1 MRALNGETP
10 SDWSLPGSGRTNA
23 TVNGWLARFGRTVA
37 QQMLEGV
44 EDRLAS
50 PRQMGLRAT
59 VAGHGLG
66 GEAGEAFHSA
76 DDGMPVRLGPGWTL
90 SRWAGGD
97 AAAERMHGPRLLSE
111 PELLMGSGFELSG
124 ETVTG
129 GAFGAW
135 GRGGFARFDGLERT
149 HALDGDITTGTLGV
163 DYAKG
168 PWLAGLAL
176 SHSFG
181 VGSYGRAHSRD
192 DIEALLTGLYPY
204 AGLKVTDRFS
214 AWGVGGFGRGVLT
227 LTPERGAAME
237 TDIGL
242 TMAALAAR
250 GTLLK
255 TTNGFDLALQTDGFW
270 VRMTSEEVVG
280 LLAAD
285 VVVTRLRLGLESSY
299 TASLGETSSLV
310 PKLEFG
316 VRHDGGDAE
325 TGWGVDVG
333 GGLLWSAPL
342 RGVSME
348 LQARSLIGHQTEGFR
363 DWGVSGRLRYDPS
376 PSSDRGLSASIESS
390 IGSTLLDGRQ
400 ALLDHASL
408 AGLSADEAGAPG
420 NSPPPPPTASR
431 FCTAGSSAPLGGGRG
446 CGETDATTGWAT
458 GSAPRGTL
466 APTWPS
472 VSRAYGG
479 KTTPPKPSTPS
490 ACGSECTGSRVKP
503 RCGQGRRPPPCTT
516 AEQSPRRLTI

>member
-1 MRALNGETP
+1 M
-10 SDWSLPGSGRTNA
+10 
-23 TVNGWLARFGRTVA
+23 NGWLARFGRTVA

-76 DDGMPVRLGPGWTL
+76 DDGMPLPRGPGWTL
-90 SRWAGGD
+90 SRWAGSD
-97 AAAERMHGPRLLSE
+97 AAAEGVHGPRLLSE

-176 SHSFG
+176 SHSWG
-181 VGSYGRAHSRD
+181 VGSYGRAHSQD

-204 AGLKVTDRFS
+204 AGLKVTDKFS
-214 AWGVGGFGRGVLT
+214 AWGVGGFGLGVLT

-242 TMAALAAR
+242 TMAAVAAR

-255 TTNGFDLALQTDGFW
+255 TTNGYDLALQTDGFW
-270 VRMTSEEVVG
+270 VHTTAEEVVG

-285 VVVTRLRLGLESSY
+285 TVVTRVRLGLESSY
-299 TASLGETSSLV
+299 TAPLGETSSLV
-310 PKLEFG
+310 PKLELG

-376 PSSDRGLSASIESS
+376 PSSDRGLSASLESS

-400 ALLDHASL
+400 VLLDRATL
-408 AGLSADEAGAPG
+408 AGLSADEAGG
-420 NSPPPPPTASR
+420 RPPTQR
-431 FCTAGSSAPLGGGRG
+431 HRGLRLPDSARPVHRRPLGGGRG
-446 CGETDATTGWAT
+446 CGERTRLPGGLPGQSGTPFRRRPGPRYRGGAAGKRRRRNRARRWRAVRDALVA
-458 GSAPRGTL
+458 GSSLAAVKADGRLRAPR
-466 APTWPS
+466 
-472 VSRAYGG
+472 
-479 KTTPPKPSTPS
+479 
-490 ACGSECTGSRVKP
+490 
-503 RCGQGRRPPPCTT
+503 
-516 AEQSPRRLTI
+516 QSNLPRRVDPFDYSHKCGHSYAGGQHG